1 MLGYRRRYLPVKTLL
16 GAHLEFRGGWDLARV
31 DVIATN
37 PHCLVAKIELLEAA
51 TTASHGNDRYK
62 E

>member
-31 DVIATN
+31 
-37 PHCLVAKIELLEAA
+37 AKIELLEAA

>member
-1 MLGYRRRYLPVKTLL
+1 MKTLL

-31 DVIATN
+31 DVVATN

-51 TTASHGNDRYK
+51 TTTSHGNDRYK